1 MTNASDKYSWID
13 RAAYPFPSHYLEV
26 TGGRM
31 HYVDEGPEQQHTET
45 SGASEPAGGASES
58 AGGKIESDGGPAGG
72 PILML
77 HGNPTWSFLYRD
89 LIKRL
94 RKTRRCV
101 APDHIGF
108 GLSDKPFE
116 WSYHPEEHARN
127 IEQLITEL
135 DLTDITLVLHD
146 WGGPIGLRCAISR
159 PDKISRIILMNTWA
173 WPVTGDPYYYVFS
186 KFMGGGIGR
195 LLIERFNV
203 FVRVVMPMVFGKSS
217 KLTPEI
223 RRHYV
228 QPLTARTDRKGCWM
242 FARSIVGAS
251 RWLDDIWSSREVL
264 DGVPMLIA
272 WGMEDIGFR
281 KKEYRRWREA
291 FPRATCAPLKD
302 IGHFVPEE
310 APDALGAAVEEF
322 L

>member
-1 MTNASDKYSWID
+1 MTEASDRYSWID
-13 RAAYPFPSHYLEV
+13 RAAYPFASHYLQV

-31 HYVDEGPEQQHTET
+31 HYVDEGPEQQQHAET
-45 SGASEPAGGASES
+45 DGASIESAVGPSGGA
-58 AGGKIESDGGPAGG
+58 G

-94 RKTRRCV
+94 RRTRRCV

-108 GLSDKPFE
+108 GLSDKPSE

-127 IEQLITEL
+127 IEQLIAEL

-159 PDKISRIILMNTWA
+159 PDEISRIVLMNTWA

-195 LLIERFNV
+195 LLIERFNF
-203 FVRVVMPMVFGKSS
+203 FVRVVMPTVFGKPS
-217 KLTPEI
+217 KLTAGI
-223 RRHYV
+223 RRHYM
-228 QPLTARTDRKGCWM
+228 QPLAARNDRKGCWM

-251 RWLDDIWSSREVL
+251 RWLDDIWSSRDVL

-281 KKEYRRWREA
+281 KKEYRRWRDA

-302 IGHFVPEE
+302 VGHFVPEE
-310 APDALGAAVEEF
+310 APDALGAAVEDF
-322 L
+322 LP